1 MFAEYIGEILRFSA
15 AEDMTW
21 TSLGESCWIG
31 LGIWNLEDP
40 RSHARH
46 QHQKLLIRGWVV
58 THSGIGSPNPQDS
71 SIFTPQQSHPPD
83 MKHSHSMVQT
93 LVSGGRVIIR
103 GMGVPSSVQVPF
115 MSHWGEPWEPTA
127 MVVKT
132 DFLPRRLEAR
142 LLDVNGGVEQDI
154 DMIHSDDL
162 WCMVHWDMYLCYY
175 TMSYLFMCVHV

>member
-31 LGIWNLEDP
+31 LGIWNPEDP

-46 QHQKLLIRGWVV
+46 QQKLLICGWVV

-93 LVSGGRVIIR
+93 LVSRRRVNIR
-103 GMGVPSSVQVPF
+103 GMGFKFRSGSLHVPLGWTLRAN
-115 MSHWGEPWEPTA
+115 SH
-127 MVVKT
+127 
-132 DFLPRRLEAR
+132 
-142 LLDVNGGVEQDI
+142 GGQDI
-154 DMIHSDDL
+154 FSPQKTGSEASWCKRRRWTRYWYDTL

-175 TMSYLFMCVHV
+175 TMLYLFMCVHV